1 MITVKITH
9 AVSIGMSAKTTP
21 QYLFENAEKYPDEA
35 AISSKDADGNWDTT
49 TWSQFTDYTMGV
61 AKALMSNG
69 FEEGDKLSI
78 YSYNRKEWYS
88 AYSAANMCN
97 GAAVGVYHTCS
108 TEEVEWV
115 VGNSDSKIVF
125 VGNNPM
131 DGGDTSKMCSHR
143 LHEALSNL
151 DKGEVVVVMDGVD
164 MPDHPKA
171 TSWADFISSGSG
183 VDDSQVMERV
193 ENIQPEDTA
202 SLIYTSGTTGNPKG
216 VELTHDN
223 FEAEIEGCSAIFKFS
238 QGDGYVSWLPCAHV
252 FGQLADN
259 HIWIRD
265 VMHMRVVSSP
275 LESIDYAKE
284 VQPALF
290 IGVPRIYEKVYSN
303 LKSKLEG
310 KEFLLKVPIIN
321 GILKKKIKPQI
332 GMENCTYAVT
342 GAAPINPDIL
352 KLFHAIGVPLYE
364 GYGMTETT
372 AGATLGSKKGN
383 KMGTVGKT
391 FVGELRIDNPNEKGE
406 GEIQFRGRHIMKGYY
421 NNAEATAETM
431 TEDGWL
437 KSGDLGKKDSQGY
450 VSVTGRIKEIYVSS
464 AGKNIAPLVIEET
477 MKSIPIVSQCMLIGD
492 NRKYC
497 SALFTLDVGA
507 ILRDKHGIDG
517 AKVPKDPAEQLAKLK
532 ELGHDLSDYTESQE
546 IFDEVQGHVDRL
558 NGQFS
563 NPEQLKKFTILP
575 RDLSVD
581 HGELT
586 PTLKIR
592 RIQIR
597 ENWADEIE
605 AMYSGA

>member
-1 MITVKITH
+1 
-9 AVSIGMSAKTTP
+9 MSAKTTP
-21 QYLFENAEKYPDEA
+21 EYLIENAEKYPNEA
-35 AISSKDADGNWDTT
+35 AISSKDENGNWDTT
-49 TWSQFTDYTMGV
+49 TWSEFKDDVV
-61 AKALMSNG
+61 ALSKALIANG
-69 FEEGDKLSI
+69 FDPGDKLSI

-108 TEEVEWV
+108 PEEVEWV
-115 VGNSDSKIVF
+115 VGNSDSKVVF

-131 DGGDTSKMCSHR
+131 DGGDEGKMCSHR
-143 LHEALSNL
+143 LNEALPSL
-151 DKGEVVVVMDGVD
+151 DKVELVVVMDGVD
-164 MPDHPKA
+164 MPDHPKSI
-171 TSWADFISSGSG
+171 SWSDFLDSGSG
-183 VDDSQVMERV
+183 IEDSQVLERASS
-193 ENIQPEDTA
+193 IKPDDTA

-223 FEAEIEGCSAIFKFS
+223 FEAEIAGVSAIAKFD

-265 VMHMRVVSSP
+265 AMHMRVVGNP

-284 VQPALF
+284 VEPSLF

-303 LKSKLEG
+303 LVAGLGSKVKWLSIPV
-310 KEFLLKVPIIN
+310 LKGVVRKAA
-321 GILKKKIKPQI
+321 KKKIGFSNLK
-332 GMENCTYAVT
+332 YAIT
-342 GAAPINPDIL
+342 GAAPINADIL
-352 KLFHAIGVPLYE
+352 HLFQKLDIPLFE

-372 AGATLGSKKGN
+372 AGATIGYPGN
-383 KMGTVGKT
+383 NKIGTVGKA
-391 FVGELRIDNPNEKGE
+391 FVGDIRIDNPNETGD

-421 NNAEATAETM
+421 NNPEATAETM

-437 KSGDLGKKDSQGY
+437 KSGDLGREDSEGY
-450 VSVTGRIKEIYVSS
+450 ISVTGRIKEIYVSS

-477 MKSIPIVSQCMLIGD
+477 MKSIPLVSQCMLIGD

-507 ILRDKHGIDG
+507 ILRDKHGMDG

-532 ELGHDLSDYTESQE
+532 EFGHELSEYTDSPE
-546 IFDEVQGHVDRL
+546 IHAEVQEHVDRL
-558 NGQFS
+558 NEQFS

-597 ENWADEIE
+597 ENWASEIE
-605 AMYSGA
+605 AMY